1 MLIIFA
7 SFSPLK
13 CNDYMWLHRFIAKPF
28 KTYGRWMLF
37 IGLILKYRI
46 LVVRNMKKNATTM
59 FNVFCRKEECM
70 YINIINYIIYLYE
83 SISPNSEIANCWLAV
98 CYFYPNRT

>member
-46 LVVRNMKKNATTM
+46 LVVRNMKKKTQQLCLTC
-59 FNVFCRKEECM
+59 FVEKK
-70 YINIINYIIYLYE
+70 
-83 SISPNSEIANCWLAV
+83 SV
-98 CYFYPNRT
+98 CT